1 MASFRRLSPERIVRI
16 RCGGRSC
23 FRTAIAA
30 AASGGDT
37 IAPSAIA
44 AAQGIEGTTA
54 RVTTATA
61 AVVRSDAH
69 DREARDGNPVVLQ
82 VPRRRVVGGIQKH
95 RRDEKRERHLGVD
108 RERGRAR
115 DEREDRA
122 AQREEG
128 RIRRA
133 HPSRDRGEDDGHEQ
147 DGEEGLE
154 AGH

>member
-54 RVTTATA
+54 RVTTATV
-61 AVVRSDAH
+61 AVVR
-69 DREARDGNPVVLQ
+69 RTLTIARLATGTQ
-82 VPRRRVVGGIQKH
+82 WSFRSRG
-95 RRDEKRERHLGVD
+95 DE
-108 RERGRAR
+108 
-115 DEREDRA
+115 
-122 AQREEG
+122 
-128 RIRRA
+128 
-133 HPSRDRGEDDGHEQ
+133 S
-147 DGEEGLE
+147 
-154 AGH
+154 